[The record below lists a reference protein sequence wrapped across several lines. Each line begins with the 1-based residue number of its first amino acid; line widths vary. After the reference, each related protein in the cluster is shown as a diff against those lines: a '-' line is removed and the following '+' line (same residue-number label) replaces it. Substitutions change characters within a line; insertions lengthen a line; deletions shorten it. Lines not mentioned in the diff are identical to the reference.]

1 MAYLTGAAG
10 AFMPQPHAAPEPFY
24 SQAVFRAFDD
34 DPSRSA
40 TPAATAFKPPGPA
53 PMPAPVPTSESA
65 TALATGPAPPASHSS
80 SSNSHS
86 STSSWPRSNGAH
98 MSPINPSE
106 VEMAQGLIQMRS
118 GLAPTTLTPPAN
130 YAPAHTPAHS
140 HPHDTPGVNGHKPHL
155 PPSPLPLPSP
165 VTAPVTPPAPAPA
178 LAPAPV
184 SATGQ
189 VPALDDHPTVSTSS
203 DELAGRLSDDFSL
216 GDKSDSS
223 ITDPQVDRPEELV
236 GMPPQADSAFTLG
249 SDPSHGRFLTAPAHP
264 AGTNG
269 SAPHGFGDAHV
280 EGTISSPPA
289 LHPPEGAR
297 PGTQAPGSRPYDPSA
312 PILSSS
318 IPPLHA
324 GRCRCRSVPQAFLSA
339 LDDGNSP
346 DIEALAKIYSACRD
360 DMCALHLKSYAQLIT
375 SALEAARSASPMAV
389 TPQPTVERTPQ
400 VERPFFSFEETGSGT
415 RWTAVPRRRRATSI
429 PGIEEIELDLPPKR
443 RRLEAEESPSKSE
456 AQSPPAHTEF
466 WNKPQAHYSDCR
478 PRADVAYNEEF
489 RRKVLTELEHEF
501 TDRKEDDWSRGETT
515 NRYIHAILSK
525 CEHPNTDVMKGPI
538 DAGFLNAQE
547 ASTIL
552 EKGTERLPIITTGQQ
567 QFKWAGSERPIAQL
581 FKRMEDLSRQVSVQI
596 PSHNFDLPS
605 YETKSLNAIR
615 ERFLRGQASR
625 DPWNILDLRSPLP
638 PSILP
643 SFLTGENCQLLPRIR
658 DALLEGHCAERI
670 KASREEWNEW
680 TELLEWVLMSEGG
693 HNTAPHMDSHGWST
707 WITIQEGNFG
717 FGWLARPTDEE
728 QEEWMTAPLSY
739 TGGNWRFVILKP
751 GQTVFFPSG
760 TVHFVFR
767 LHAEQTLALGGHL
780 LQWTAMERW
789 VQIIL
794 WQLKNPNIT
803 NEDLGTAPLK
813 YIRSAR
819 KLVEHRMANWRVTTM
834 GGMPTVTR
842 FMALATEVER
852 WYHQK
857 KKKKRAR

>member
-10 AFMPQPHAAPEPFY
+10 ALMPQPHAAPESLY

-40 TPAATAFKPPGPA
+40 TPAATAFKPPEPT
-53 PMPAPVPTSESA
+53 PMLAPVPVSEPPAA
-65 TALATGPAPPASHSS
+65 TAPPASH
-80 SSNSHS
+80 NGDSHS
-86 STSSWPRSNGAH
+86 SNTSSWARSNGAR

-118 GLAPTTLTPPAN
+118 GLAPTALTPPTR
-130 YAPAHTPAHS
+130 YAPAHAHAHAPAH
-140 HPHDTPGVNGHKPHL
+140 PQPYETPSLIAHKPHL
-155 PPSPLPLPSP
+155 PATHDVTHLLHQPSPLPLPSP
-165 VTAPVTPPAPAPA
+165 VTAPAQAPASAPAPA
-178 LAPAPV
+178 SGP
-184 SATGQ
+184 

-203 DELAGRLSDDFSL
+203 DELAGRHSDDFSFA
-216 GDKSDSS
+216 DKSDTT
-223 ITDPQVDRPEELV
+223 ITDPQVDRPEELF
-236 GMPPQADSAFTLG
+236 GLPPQVGPAVTPG
-249 SDPSHGRFLTAPAHP
+249 YEPSHETFSTAPWHP
-264 AGTNG
+264 ESTNG
-269 SAPHGFGDAHV
+269 PVPNGCGDTHL
-280 EGTISSPPA
+280 EGTTLSSEMLQAPTA
-289 LHPPEGAR
+289 PPEVAR
-297 PGTQAPGSRPYDPSA
+297 PGPQSPGSRPYDPSA

-318 IPPLHA
+318 IPAVPT
-324 GRCRCRSVPQAFLSA
+324 GRCCCRGVPESFLSA
-339 LDDGNSP
+339 LDHGDSS
-346 DIEALAKIYSACRD
+346 DVEALAKLYSACRD
-360 DMCALHLKSYAQLIT
+360 DLCALHLNSYAQLIT
-375 SALEAARSASPMAV
+375 SALETARSASPMAV
-389 TPQPTVERTPQ
+389 TPHLTVERTPQ
-400 VERPFFSFEETGSGT
+400 MRQPFFSFEETGSGT

-443 RRLEAEESPSKSE
+443 RRLEPEEDISKSK
-456 AQSPPAHTEF
+456 AQSPPAHPEF
-466 WNKPQAHYSDCR
+466 WNKAQAHPSDCR
-478 PRADVAYNEEF
+478 PQPDVAFNEEF
-489 RRKVLTELEHEF
+489 RRKVLMELEHEF
-501 TDRKEDDWSRGETT
+501 TDLKEDDWSRGETT

-525 CEHPNTDVMKGPI
+525 CKHPNTDVRKGPI
-538 DAGFLNAQE
+538 DAGFLNSQE

-552 EKGTERLPIITTGQQ
+552 ERGAERLPIITTGQQ
-567 QFKWAGSERPIAQL
+567 QFKWTGSERPIAQL

-615 ERFLRGQASR
+615 ERFLRGQVSR

-728 QEEWMTAPLSY
+728 QEDWMNAPLTY

-780 LQWTAMERW
+780 LQWTALERW

-842 FMALATEVER
+842 FMALATVSF
-852 WYHQK
+852 
-857 KKKKRAR
+857 

>member
-10 AFMPQPHAAPEPFY
+10 ALMPQPHPAPEPFY

-40 TPAATAFKPPGPA
+40 TPAATALNPQESTSAPA
-53 PMPAPVPTSESA
+53 PAPAPAHAPAPTSHNG
-65 TALATGPAPPASHSS
+65 TQ
-80 SSNSHS
+80 S
-86 STSSWPRSNGAH
+86 STPPWPRPNGAR
-98 MSPINPSE
+98 MSPINPAE
-106 VEMAQGLIQMRS
+106 VEMAEGLIQMRS
-118 GLAPTTLTPPAN
+118 GLAPKTQTPPAH
-130 YAPAHTPAHS
+130 YAPAHTPARPLS
-140 HPHDTPGVNGHKPHL
+140 HPHETPVVNGHKSHL
-155 PPSPLPLPSP
+155 ATGQESNQLQAPSPLPLPSP
-165 VTAPVTPPAPAPA
+165 VTAPVPAPAASGQPRPVPA
-178 LAPAPV
+178 LA
-184 SATGQ
+184 
-189 VPALDDHPTVSTSS
+189 DHPTVSTSS
-203 DELAGRLSDDFSL
+203 DEPAGRHSDDFSF
-216 GDKSDSS
+216 GDKSDTT
-223 ITDPQVDRPEELV
+223 ITDPHVDRPEEPV
-236 GMPPQADSAFTLG
+236 GVPSQAVLAFTPG
-249 SDPSHGRFLTAPAHP
+249 HEPSHERPLTALSQRAS
-264 AGTNG
+264 TNG
-269 SAPHGFGDAHV
+269 SAPHGFDDARG
-280 EGTISSPPA
+280 EGTTPGPPMLQPQPLTA
-289 LHPPEGAR
+289 PLEGPR
-297 PGTQAPGSRPYDPSA
+297 PGTQSPRSRPYDPSA
-312 PILSSS
+312 PIMSSS
-318 IPPLHA
+318 IPLTNSGHCY
-324 GRCRCRSVPQAFLSA
+324 CRAVPQTFLSA
-339 LDDGNSP
+339 LDGEDSSGV
-346 DIEALAKIYSACRD
+346 EALTKWYGACRND
-360 DMCALHLKSYAQLIT
+360 LCAFHLNSYAQLIT
-375 SALEAARSASPMAV
+375 SALEASRSATPVVV
-389 TPQPTVERTPQ
+389 TPQPIAERTPQ
-400 VERPFFSFEETGSGT
+400 MDQPTFSFEETGSGT
-415 RWTAVPRRRRATSI
+415 RWTAVPRRKRATSI
-429 PGIEEIELDLPPKR
+429 PGIDEIELDLPPKR
-443 RRLEAEESPSKSE
+443 RRLDAEEPWSKTE
-456 AQSPPAHTEF
+456 AHSPPSHSGF
-466 WNKPQAHYSDCR
+466 RNKPQSNSSDCR
-478 PRADVAYNEEF
+478 PPPDVAFNEEF
-489 RRKVLTELEHEF
+489 RRKVLVELEHEF

-515 NRYIHAILSK
+515 NRYIHSILSK
-525 CEHPNTDVMKGPI
+525 CEHPNTDVRKGPI
-538 DAGFLNAQE
+538 DVGFLNSEE

-567 QFKWAGSERPIAQL
+567 QFKWTGSERPIAQL

-605 YETKSLNAIR
+605 YETKSLSAIR
-615 ERFLRGQASR
+615 DRFLRSQASR

-728 QEEWMTAPLSY
+728 QEEWMKDPLNY

-780 LQWTAMERW
+780 LQWTALERW

-834 GGMPTVTR
+834 GGMSTVTR
-842 FMALATEVER
+842 FMALATVSC
-852 WYHQK
+852 
-857 KKKKRAR
+857 

>member
-1 MAYLTGAAG
+1 MAYLTGGAG
-10 AFMPQPHAAPEPFY
+10 AYIPQPHAAPESFY

-40 TPAATAFKPPGPA
+40 TPAATAFNKPEPTPA
-53 PMPAPVPTSESA
+53 PAPAPA
-65 TALATGPAPPASHSS
+65 HAHASHNGSQ
-80 SSNSHS
+80 S
-86 STSSWPRSNGAH
+86 STTPWPRSNGAR

-106 VEMAQGLIQMRS
+106 VEMAEGLIQMRS
-118 GLAPTTLTPPAN
+118 GLAPTTLTPPAHH
-130 YAPAHTPAHS
+130 APAHTPAHPLP
-140 HPHDTPGVNGHKPHL
+140 HPHETPTVNGHNSHL
-155 PPSPLPLPSP
+155 VSGQDANLLQAPSPLPLPSP
-165 VTAPVTPPAPAPA
+165 VTAPAPGPRPAPAVA
-178 LAPAPV
+178 
-184 SATGQ
+184 G
-189 VPALDDHPTVSTSS
+189 HPTVSTSS
-203 DELAGRLSDDFSL
+203 DEPAGRHSDDFSF
-216 GDKSDSS
+216 GDNSDTT
-223 ITDPQVDRPEELV
+223 ITDPQVDRPEEPV
-236 GMPPQADSAFTLG
+236 GVPPQPNPASTPG
-249 SDPSHGRFLTAPAHP
+249 HEPSHDRISTALSQPAS
-264 AGTNG
+264 TNG
-269 SAPHGFGDAHV
+269 SAPHGFDEPPREVTTLDPPILQRPTAPV
-280 EGTISSPPA
+280 EGP
-289 LHPPEGAR
+289 R
-297 PGTQAPGSRPYDPSA
+297 PGSQSPRSRPYDPSA

-318 IPPLHA
+318 IPPVHG
-324 GRCRCRSVPQAFLSA
+324 GRCYCRAVPQAFLSA
-339 LDDGNSP
+339 LDDGNSS
-346 DIEALAKIYSACRD
+346 DVEALAKLYGACRND
-360 DMCALHLKSYAQLIT
+360 LCALHLNAYAQLIT
-375 SALEAARSASPMAV
+375 SALEAPRSATPVAV
-389 TPQPTVERTPQ
+389 TLQPTVDRAQMDQPT
-400 VERPFFSFEETGSGT
+400 FSFEETGSGT

-429 PGIEEIELDLPPKR
+429 PGIDEIELDLPPKR
-443 RRLEAEESPSKSE
+443 RRLDAKEPLSKTE
-456 AQSPPAHTEF
+456 AQSPSGQSEF
-466 WNKPQAHYSDCR
+466 WNKPQSQPSDCR
-478 PRADVAYNEEF
+478 PPTDVAFNEEF
-489 RRKVLTELEHEF
+489 RRKVLVEMEREF
-501 TDRKEDDWSRGETT
+501 TDLKEDDWSRGETT

-525 CEHPNTDVMKGPI
+525 CEHPNTDVRKGPI
-538 DAGFLNAQE
+538 DAGFLNSQE

-552 EKGTERLPIITTGQQ
+552 ERGTERLPIITTGQQ
-567 QFKWAGSERPIAQL
+567 QFQWAGSERPIAQL

-605 YETKSLNAIR
+605 YETKSLSAIR
-615 ERFLRGQASR
+615 DRFLRGQVSR

-670 KASREEWNEW
+670 KASKEEWNEW

-728 QEEWMTAPLSY
+728 QEEWMNDPLNY

-780 LQWTAMERW
+780 LQWTALERW

-834 GGMPTVTR
+834 GGMSTVTR
-842 FMALATEVER
+842 FLALATVS
-852 WYHQK
+852 Y
-857 KKKKRAR
+857 

>member
-1 MAYLTGAAG
+1 MPMAYLTGAAG

-24 SQAVFRAFDD
+24 SQAVLRAFDD
-34 DPSRSA
+34 NPSRSA
-40 TPAATAFKPPGPA
+40 TPAATGFNPPKPA
-53 PMPAPVPTSESA
+53 PMPMPVPVPVPAPVSAPT
-65 TALATGPAPPASHSS
+65 TAHVPAPHSG
-80 SSNSHS
+80 NSQS
-86 STSSWPRSNGAH
+86 STPSWPRSDVARI
-98 MSPINPSE
+98 SPINPSE
-106 VEMAQGLIQMRS
+106 VEMAEGLIQMRS
-118 GLAPTTLTPPAN
+118 GLAPTTLTPPAH
-130 YAPAHTPAHS
+130 YAPAHTPAHTPA
-140 HPHDTPGVNGHKPHL
+140 HPHPCETPTVNGYKPHL
-155 PPSPLPLPSP
+155 PTGQEPHLLQPPSP
-165 VTAPVTPPAPAPA
+165 VTAMAPAPAPG
-178 LAPAPV
+178 P
-184 SATGQ
+184 
-189 VPALDDHPTVSTSS
+189 VPALADHPTVSTSS
-203 DELAGRLSDDFSL
+203 DELAGQHSDFSASN
-216 GDKSDSS
+216 KSDTT
-223 ITDPQVDRPEELV
+223 IADPQVDRPEELI
-236 GMPPQADSAFTLG
+236 GIPPQAGPAFTPG
-249 SDPSHGRFLTAPAHP
+249 HTPSRKRFSAAPPQP
-264 AGTNG
+264 ASTNG
-269 SAPHGFGDAHV
+269 LAPHGFDSTPV
-280 EGTISSPPA
+280 EGTTMNSPTLQPPA
-289 LHPPEGAR
+289 APSEAPR
-297 PGTQAPGSRPYDPSA
+297 PGTQSPRSRPYDPSA

-318 IPPLHA
+318 IPPAHTR
-324 GRCRCRSVPQAFLSA
+324 RCRCCSVPQPFLSA
-339 LDDGNSP
+339 LDDGDSS
-346 DIEALAKIYSACRD
+346 DIGTLAKLYGSCRD
-360 DMCALHLKSYAQLIT
+360 DLCALHLNLYAQLVT
-375 SALEAARSASPMAV
+375 SALEAARSATPVAV

-400 VERPFFSFEETGSGT
+400 MEQPFFSFEETGSGT

-443 RRLEAEESPSKSE
+443 RRLDAEEHLSKSE
-456 AQSPPAHTEF
+456 ARSPSAHAEF
-466 WNKPQAHYSDCR
+466 WNKPQSHSSDCR
-478 PRADVAYNEEF
+478 PQPDVAYNEEF
-489 RRKVLTELEHEF
+489 RRKVLGELEHEF
-501 TDRKEDDWSRGETT
+501 TDLKEDDWSRGETT

-525 CEHPNTDVMKGPI
+525 CEHPNTDVRKGPI
-538 DAGFLNAQE
+538 DAGFLNSQE

-552 EKGTERLPIITTGQQ
+552 ERGTERLPIITTGQQ

-615 ERFLRGQASR
+615 ERFIRGQVSR

-728 QEEWMTAPLSY
+728 QEGWMNAPLSY
-739 TGGNWRFVILKP
+739 AGGNWRFVILKP

-780 LQWTAMERW
+780 LQWTALERW

>member
-10 AFMPQPHAAPEPFY
+10 AFMPQPHAGPEPFY

-40 TPAATAFKPPGPA
+40 TPAAAAFNPPEPA
-53 PMPAPVPTSESA
+53 HAHA
-65 TALATGPAPPASHSS
+65 PASQSGS
-80 SSNSHS
+80 QS
-86 STSSWPRSNGAH
+86 STPPWPRPNAAR
-98 MSPINPSE
+98 MPPINPAE
-106 VEMAQGLIQMRS
+106 VEMAEGLIQMRS
-118 GLAPTTLTPPAN
+118 GLAPAALTPPAHH
-130 YAPAHTPAHS
+130 APAHTPAPPQP
-140 HPHDTPGVNGHKPHL
+140 HPCETPTANGHKPHL
-155 PPSPLPLPSP
+155 ATGQEPRLPQAPSPLPLPSP
-165 VTAPVTPPAPAPA
+165 VAAPAPGPASAPPRPAPA
-178 LAPAPV
+178 LA
-184 SATGQ
+184 
-189 VPALDDHPTVSTSS
+189 DHPTVSTSS
-203 DELAGRLSDDFSL
+203 DELAGRHSDDFSFA
-216 GDKSDSS
+216 DNSDTT
-223 ITDPQVDRPEELV
+223 ITDPQVDRPAELAGV
-236 GMPPQADSAFTLG
+236 PPQAGPALTPGHRSSHERISA
-249 SDPSHGRFLTAPAHP
+249 APHQLVSA
-264 AGTNG
+264 NG
-269 SAPHGFGDAHV
+269 SAPLGFNDGPR
-280 EGTISSPPA
+280 EGTILTPPV
-289 LHPPEGAR
+289 LQPPTAPSDGPR
-297 PGTQAPGSRPYDPSA
+297 PGTQSPRSRPYDPSA

-318 IPPLHA
+318 MPPVSG
-324 GRCRCRSVPQAFLSA
+324 GRCHCRAVPRAFLSA
-339 LDDGNSP
+339 LDGGNPP
-346 DIEALAKIYSACRD
+346 DIEALAKLYGACRND
-360 DMCALHLKSYAQLIT
+360 LCAVHLSSYAQLVT
-375 SALEAARSASPMAV
+375 SALEATRSATPAAV
-389 TPQPTVERTPQ
+389 SPQPTVERAPQ
-400 VERPFFSFEETGSGT
+400 MDQPTFSFEETGSGT

-429 PGIEEIELDLPPKR
+429 PGIDEIELDLPPKR
-443 RRLEAEESPSKSE
+443 RRLDAEEPLPKTESQPPSGH
-456 AQSPPAHTEF
+456 PEF
-466 WNKPQAHYSDCR
+466 RHNPQAHSSDSR
-478 PRADVAYNEEF
+478 PHPDVAFNEEF
-489 RRKVLTELEHEF
+489 RRKVLAELQHEF
-501 TDRKEDDWSRGETT
+501 TDLKEDDWSRGETT

-525 CEHPNTDVMKGPI
+525 CEHPNTDVRKGPI
-538 DAGFLNAQE
+538 DVGFLNSQE

-567 QFKWAGSERPIAQL
+567 QFKWTGSERPIAQL

-605 YETKSLNAIR
+605 YETKSLSAIR
-615 ERFLRGQASR
+615 DRFLRGQVSR

-670 KASREEWNEW
+670 KATREEWNEW

-728 QEEWMTAPLSY
+728 QEEWMSDPLNY

-780 LQWTAMERW
+780 LQWTALERW

-842 FMALATEVER
+842 FMALATVR
-852 WYHQK
+852 
-857 KKKKRAR
+857 

>member
-1 MAYLTGAAG
+1 MAYVTSAAG
-10 AFMPQPHAAPEPFY
+10 ALLPQPHAAPEPFY

-40 TPAATAFKPPGPA
+40 TPAVTAFKPPEPT
-53 PMPAPVPTSESA
+53 PMPATAPA
-65 TALATGPAPPASHSS
+65 TATAPAPPPR
-80 SSNSHS
+80 
-86 STSSWPRSNGAH
+86 PRSNGAC

-118 GLAPTTLTPPAN
+118 GLAPTTLTPPAR
-130 YAPAHTPAHS
+130 YAPAHTHAPAHS
-140 HPHDTPGVNGHKPHL
+140 RPSETPN
-155 PPSPLPLPSP
+155 
-165 VTAPVTPPAPAPA
+165 
-178 LAPAPV
+178 
-184 SATGQ
+184 
-189 VPALDDHPTVSTSS
+189 
-203 DELAGRLSDDFSL
+203 
-216 GDKSDSS
+216 
-223 ITDPQVDRPEELV
+223 RPEEIFGL
-236 GMPPQADSAFTLG
+236 PPQAGPAFTPG
-249 SDPSHGRFLTAPAHP
+249 YEPPHGRFSTVSAHP
-264 AGTNG
+264 ASTNG
-269 SAPHGFGDAHV
+269 ADPHGFGDTNV
-280 EGTISSPPA
+280 EGAILSPPMLQSPTA
-289 LHPPEGAR
+289 PPHRAG
-297 PGTQAPGSRPYDPSA
+297 PGTQSPGSRPYDPSA
-312 PILSSS
+312 PIISSS
-318 IPPLHA
+318 MPPVHT
-324 GRCRCRSVPQAFLSA
+324 GRCRCRTVPQAFLSA
-339 LDDGNSP
+339 LDHGNSA
-346 DIEALAKIYSACRD
+346 DVETLAKLYSVCRD
-360 DMCALHLKSYAQLIT
+360 NLCVPHLNSYAQFIT
-375 SALEAARSASPMAV
+375 SAIEATLTANPMAA
-389 TPQPTVERTPQ
+389 TPRPTVERTPQ
-400 VERPFFSFEETGSGT
+400 MEQPLFSFEETGSGT

-429 PGIEEIELDLPPKR
+429 PGIDEIELDLPPKR
-443 RRLEAEESPSKSE
+443 RRLEPEENVSKAE
-456 AQSPPAHTEF
+456 AQSPSAHAEF
-466 WNKPQAHYSDCR
+466 WTKPQVHSGDCR
-478 PRADVAYNEEF
+478 PQPDVAYNEEF
-489 RRKVLTELEHEF
+489 RRKVLRELEHEF
-501 TDRKEDDWSRGETT
+501 TDLKEDDWSRGETT
-515 NRYIHAILSK
+515 NRYIHAILSR
-525 CEHPNTDVMKGPI
+525 CEHPNTDVRKGPI
-538 DAGFLNAQE
+538 DAGFLNSQE

-552 EKGTERLPIITTGQQ
+552 EKGAERLPIITTGQQ
-567 QFKWAGSERPIAQL
+567 QFKWTGSERPIAQL

-615 ERFLRGQASR
+615 ERFLRGQVSR

-693 HNTAPHMDSHGWST
+693 HNTAPHIDSHGWST

-728 QEEWMTAPLSY
+728 QEDWMNAPLSY

-780 LQWTAMERW
+780 LQWTALERW

-819 KLVEHRMANWRVTTM
+819 KLVEHRMANWRVTTL
-834 GGMPTVTR
+834 GGMTTVTR

>member
-24 SQAVFRAFDD
+24 SQAVFRALDD

-40 TPAATAFKPPGPA
+40 TPAATAFNPPEPA
-53 PMPAPVPTSESA
+53 PASAPAPA
-65 TALATGPAPPASHSS
+65 PAPAHAPASHNGSQ
-80 SSNSHS
+80 S
-86 STSSWPRSNGAH
+86 STPPWPRSNGAQ
-98 MSPINPSE
+98 MSPINPAE
-106 VEMAQGLIQMRS
+106 VEMAEGLIQMRS
-118 GLAPTTLTPPAN
+118 GLAPTTVTSPAHH
-130 YAPAHTPAHS
+130 APAHTPAHE
-140 HPHDTPGVNGHKPHL
+140 TPAVNGHKSHL
-155 PPSPLPLPSP
+155 TTGRESNLLQAPSPLPLPTP
-165 VTAPVTPPAPAPA
+165 VTAPAPTPAPGPRPAPA
-178 LAPAPV
+178 LA
-184 SATGQ
+184 
-189 VPALDDHPTVSTSS
+189 DHPTVSTSS
-203 DELAGRLSDDFSL
+203 DDLAGRHSDDFSL
-216 GDKSDSS
+216 GDNSDTT
-223 ITDPQVDRPEELV
+223 ITDPQVDRHEELN
-236 GMPPQADSAFTLG
+236 GLLPQPGPAFTPG
-249 SDPSHGRFLTAPAHP
+249 HEPSHSRVSTGPRQPESTD
-264 AGTNG
+264 G
-269 SAPHGFGDAHV
+269 SAPHGFVDVPG
-280 EGTISSPPA
+280 EGTTPGPPV
-289 LHPPEGAR
+289 LQPPTVASEGPR
-297 PGTQAPGSRPYDPSA
+297 PGMQSPRSRPYDPSA
-312 PILSSS
+312 PILSSL
-318 IPPLHA
+318 IPRVHG
-324 GRCRCRSVPQAFLSA
+324 GRCDCRAVPQAFLSA
-339 LDDGNSP
+339 LDEGNSSNM
-346 DIEALAKIYSACRD
+346 EALAKLYGACRND
-360 DMCALHLKSYAQLIT
+360 LCASHLNSYAQLIT
-375 SALEAARSASPMAV
+375 SALEATRSATPVAV
-389 TPQPTVERTPQ
+389 TPQPAVGRAPQ
-400 VERPFFSFEETGSGT
+400 MDQHTFSFEETGSGT

-429 PGIEEIELDLPPKR
+429 PGIDEIELDLPPKR
-443 RRLEAEESPSKSE
+443 RRLDAAEPLSKTE
-456 AQSPPAHTEF
+456 AQSPSRNTEF
-466 WNKPQAHYSDCR
+466 WNKPQSHSSDCR
-478 PRADVAYNEEF
+478 PPPDVAFNEEF
-489 RRKVLTELEHEF
+489 RRKVLAELEHEF
-501 TDRKEDDWSRGETT
+501 TDLKEDDWSRGETT

-538 DAGFLNAQE
+538 DVGFLNSEE

-567 QFKWAGSERPIAQL
+567 QFKWANSERPISQL

-605 YETKSLNAIR
+605 YETKSLSAIR
-615 ERFLRGQASR
+615 DRFLRGQASR

-670 KASREEWNEW
+670 KATREEWNEW

-717 FGWLARPTDEE
+717 FGWLARPTNEE
-728 QEEWMTAPLSY
+728 QEEWMNDPLNY

-780 LQWTAMERW
+780 LQWTALERW

-834 GGMPTVTR
+834 GGMSTVTR
-842 FMALATEVER
+842 FLALATVSF
-852 WYHQK
+852 
-857 KKKKRAR
+857 

>member
-10 AFMPQPHAAPEPFY
+10 AFIPQPHAAAEPFY
-24 SQAVFRAFDD
+24 SQAVFRTFDD
-34 DPSRSA
+34 DPSKSA
-40 TPAATAFKPPGPA
+40 TPTATAFNPPPPA
-53 PMPAPVPTSESA
+53 PAP
-65 TALATGPAPPASHSS
+65 ALATHGSQ
-80 SSNSHS
+80 S
-86 STSSWPRSNGAH
+86 STPPWPRPNVGR

-106 VEMAQGLIQMRS
+106 VEMAEGLIQMRS
-118 GLAPTTLTPPAN
+118 GLVPMTVTPPAH
-130 YAPAHTPAHS
+130 YALTPAPAPAHPHETPI
-140 HPHDTPGVNGHKPHL
+140 VNGHKPLLPTGQEAHL
-155 PPSPLPLPSP
+155 PAAPLSSSAA
-165 VTAPVTPPAPAPA
+165 VPAPAPA
-178 LAPAPV
+178 PGPGPAPAP
-184 SATGQ
+184 A
-189 VPALDDHPTVSTSS
+189 DHQTVSTSS
-203 DELAGRLSDDFSL
+203 DEPAGQHSDDFSL
-216 GDKSDSS
+216 GDNSDTT
-223 ITDPQVDRPEELV
+223 ITDPQVDRPEEFLGV
-236 GMPPQADSAFTLG
+236 PPQVGPAFIPG
-249 SDPSHGRFLTAPAHP
+249 PAPSHERLSTAPPQP
-264 AGTNG
+264 AVTNG
-269 SAPHGFGDAHV
+269 SGPHRFDDV
-280 EGTISSPPA
+280 PREGTSLAPPM
-289 LHPPEGAR
+289 LQPPHPPSLAPR
-297 PGTQAPGSRPYDPSA
+297 SRTQSPRSRPYDPSA
-312 PILSSS
+312 PIS
-318 IPPLHA
+318 PAPEPTVH
-324 GRCRCRSVPQAFLSA
+324 GERCCCRAVPQSFLST
-339 LDDGNSP
+339 LDDGKSTN
-346 DIEALAKIYSACRD
+346 IEALAKLYGACRND
-360 DMCALHLKSYAQLIT
+360 LCPWHLNLYAQLIT
-375 SALEAARSASPMAV
+375 SALEAAHSAAPAPV
-389 TPQPTVERTPQ
+389 TPQPTADRTLQMDQPT
-400 VERPFFSFEETGSGT
+400 FSFEETGTGT

-443 RRLEAEESPSKSE
+443 RRLSLEQQPISKIE
-456 AQSPPAHTEF
+456 AQSPSEYPEYWHR
-466 WNKPQAHYSDCR
+466 PQQSSSGCR
-478 PRADVAYNEEF
+478 PLPDRAYNEEF
-489 RRKVLTELEHEF
+489 RRRVLVELAREF
-501 TDRKEDDWSRGETT
+501 TDLKEDDWSRGETT

-525 CEHPNTDVMKGPI
+525 CEHPNTDVRKGPI
-538 DAGFLNAQE
+538 DVGFLNAQE

-552 EKGTERLPIITTGQQ
+552 EKGTERLPIITTEQQ
-567 QFKWAGSERPIAQL
+567 QFKWTGSERPIAQL
-581 FKRMEDLSRQVSVQI
+581 FRRMEDLSRQVSVQI

-605 YETKSLNAIR
+605 YETKSLSAIR
-615 ERFLRGQASR
+615 ERFLRGQVSR

-670 KASREEWNEW
+670 KATREEWNEW

-728 QEEWMTAPLSY
+728 QEEWMNDPLNY

-767 LHAEQTLALGGHL
+767 LQAEQTLALGGHL
-780 LQWTAMERW
+780 LQWTALERW

-834 GGMPTVTR
+834 GGMSAVTR

-852 WYHQK
+852 WYSQK